1 MIQKIARHTYY
12 YVVCSAVYI
21 YHGRGLSVE
30 MSSVLEPAE
39 CLKIEM
45 PDHLFGR
52 DSTRRIGL
60 IP

>member
-1 MIQKIARHTYY
+1 
-12 YVVCSAVYI
+12 
-21 YHGRGLSVE
+21 